1 MAPSSSGGTTMIE
14 MFNILESFG
23 PAAQPASTLALHR
36 MLGAMQLAFIDRNAY
51 LADPDVVKVPVAKLI
66 DKKYAAA
73 QRARLSN
80 TRYVSTTTL
89 SPGLERRE
97 GTHTTHYAVIDR
109 MGNAV
114 STTTTING
122 GFGSGVWV
130 PDGGFMLNNEMDDF
144 AAQVGTP
151 NMYGLVQGDANAV
164 GPGKRMLSAMSPTI
178 VLDPHGKVLLVIGSA
193 GGPRII
199 TGVAQIILNTIDHR
213 MSLYDAMAAPR
224 MHFQGLPES
233 VALDRGGFAQP
244 VLDSLTA
251 MGWTFGAGSA
261 SSSNIAIRR
270 VSGGWE
276 GAFDP
281 RTTGGVAGR

>member
-1 MAPSSSGGTTMIE
+1 MVE
-14 MFNILESFG
+14 LFNILEAFG
-23 PAAQPASTLALHR
+23 PAAPPASTLWLHR

-66 DKKYAAA
+66 DKKYAAV
-73 QRARLSN
+73 QRARLSD
-80 TRYVSTTTL
+80 TRYVPTSTL

-97 GTHTTHYAVIDR
+97 GTHTTHYSVVDR

-122 GFGSGVWV
+122 SYGSGVWV
-130 PDGGFMLNNEMDDF
+130 PDGGFLLNNEMDDF
-144 AAQVGTP
+144 AAQPGTP

-178 VLDPHGKVLLVIGSA
+178 VLDPHGRVLLVIGSA

-199 TGVAQIILNTIDHR
+199 TGVGQIILNVIDHR
-213 MSLYDAMAAPR
+213 MSLHDAMAAPR
-224 MHFQGLPES
+224 MHFQGLPET
-233 VALDRGGFAQP
+233 VALDSGGFAQP
-244 VLDSLTA
+244 VLDSLKA
-251 MGWTFGAGSA
+251 MGWTFGRGSA
-261 SSSNIAIRR
+261 SSSNVAIRR
-270 VSGGWE
+270 VRGGWE

>member
-1 MAPSSSGGTTMIE
+1 
-14 MFNILESFG
+14 
-23 PAAQPASTLALHR
+23 

-51 LADPDVVKVPVAKLI
+51 IADPDVITVPVAKLI

-73 QRARLSN
+73 QRRRLSDS
-80 TRYVSTTTL
+80 RYISTTAL
-89 SPGLERRE
+89 SPGLDVRE
-97 GTHTTHYAVIDR
+97 GTHTTHYSVVDR

-122 GFGSGVWV
+122 GYGSHVWI
-130 PDGGFMLNNEMDDF
+130 PGGGFLMNNEMDDF
-144 AAQVGTP
+144 AAQPGTP
-151 NMYGLVQGDANAV
+151 NMYGLVQGEANAV

-178 VLDPHGKVLLVIGSA
+178 VLDPHGQVLLVIGSA

-233 VALDRGGFAQP
+233 VAMDRNGFEQG

-251 MGWTFGAGSA
+251 MGWKFDGGSA

-270 VSGGWE
+270 VRGGWE

-281 RTTGGVAGR
+281 RTSGGVAGR